1 MAKILTRTARVAA
14 AWLFGVCFASA
25 AWAQTAPVA
34 APAPSS
40 RLWIV
45 AGGGF
50 TATRGGCTDCEGGV
64 YDKTGSFL
72 VDAGVRVNRRAD
84 AAVELAWVPLQS
96 RAGEP
101 IRVTFLLAV
110 GQFRPWENRG
120 FFLKGG
126 MGIAFVRNWIYEP
139 NASNDVAPPY
149 TTNAMGLTYGAGW
162 VFKPARKVTLQFYGS
177 QHVVALGDLTTS
189 IASFENIVGNF
200 WTVGAGIVIR

>member
-1 MAKILTRTARVAA
+1 MAKILTLTTRVIAG
-14 AWLFGVCFASA
+14 WLFAVSLASA
-25 AWAQTAPVA
+25 AWAQTAPAA
-34 APAPSS
+34 APASPS
-40 RLWIV
+40 RMWIV

-50 TATRGGCTDCEGGV
+50 TATRGGCTDCEESV
-64 YDKTGSFL
+64 YGQTGSLMF
-72 VDAGVRVNRRAD
+72 DAGVRINHKAD
-84 AAVELAWVPLQS
+84 AAVELAWVPLES

-101 IRVTFLLAV
+101 IRVTFLLAI
-110 GQFRPWENRG
+110 GQFRPWANRG

-139 NASNDVAPPY
+139 NLSPEEAPPY

-162 VFKPARKVTLQFYGS
+162 VFKPARKVTLQLYGT

-200 WTVGAGIVIR
+200 WTIGAGVVIR